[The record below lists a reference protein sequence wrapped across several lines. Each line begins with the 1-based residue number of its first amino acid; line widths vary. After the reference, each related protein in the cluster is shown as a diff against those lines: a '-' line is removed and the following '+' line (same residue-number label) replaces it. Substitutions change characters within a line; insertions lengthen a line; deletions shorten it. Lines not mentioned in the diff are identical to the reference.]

1 MHIKI
6 PPYPRRVQLDFNF
19 NLIQTTIT
27 GKVQQS
33 GRLNVWFNMGGG
45 SYRYFPGTVCLQ
57 TPRPDLGFP
66 MRPPAVKETLW
77 GPSQASGVHRGSSRR
92 GLRTEPPALP
102 LCW

>member
-33 GRLNVWFNMGGG
+33 GRLNVWFNMVGGG
-45 SYRYFPGTVCLQ
+45 ATDIFREQSAFKPPGLI
-57 TPRPDLGFP
+57 
-66 MRPPAVKETLW
+66 
-77 GPSQASGVHRGSSRR
+77 
-92 GLRTEPPALP
+92 
-102 LCW
+102 